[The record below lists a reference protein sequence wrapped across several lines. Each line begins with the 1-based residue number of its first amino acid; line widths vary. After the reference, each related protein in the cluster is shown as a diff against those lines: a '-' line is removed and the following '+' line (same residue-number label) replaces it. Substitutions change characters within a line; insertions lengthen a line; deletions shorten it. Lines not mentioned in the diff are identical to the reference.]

1 MKGFTMQKCFLLL
14 TCFFLAIACGCE
26 NGPAEDPEFK
36 KTKVGENDDTGSEG
50 KKAGEKGQAMDAPEA

>member
-26 NGPAEDPEFK
+26 NGPKEDPEFK
-36 KTKVGENDDTGSEG
+36 KTKATDVEAESKVG
-50 KKAGEKGQAMDAPEA
+50 KKAGEKGQAMEAPAM